1 MVLEKLIK
9 YNFYLLILLPIA
21 LISGPLIP
29 DLIVVTSCILIFFY
43 FKNHSLKIS
52 NNKFVI
58 ALALLW
64 LVSVISSIF
73 SKDILFSLKSSFFY
87 FRIIIFTL
95 VINII
100 FKIYEKDL
108 YKILN
113 VLLLIFL
120 VLFVDSTFQKFYG
133 YNLIGIVSTH
143 SARISSFFGDE
154 LILGSY
160 LVKFYPILV
169 AFLYLIKS
177 SRFLIYFLIFS
188 VITFVAI
195 FFSAE
200 KAAIIIFLIEFL
212 SITFL
217 IKTNIKTKILVILS
231 FIILFLLM
239 FLSFP
244 KVKNR
249 IYDQLIANSANFKY
263 LYTRIHTEHY
273 ISGLKIFN
281 DYPLIGIG
289 TKMFR
294 MHCNNTEYK
303 ISEFSCSTH
312 PHNYSVQM
320 LAETGIF
327 GFIFFI
333 YFYFLLIKD
342 FFHLALNNNNNKY
355 KFPLYSLLILNLMN
369 FMPLF
374 PSGNFFN
381 NWVSINY
388 AFGLGVYFYL
398 REKYEE
404 HLI

>member
-1 MVLEKLIK
+1 MVLENLIK
-9 YNFYLLILLPIA
+9 YNFYLLIILPIA

-29 DLIVVTSCILIFFY
+29 DLIVVTSCILILFY

-64 LVSVISSIF
+64 LVSIISSIF

-113 VLLLIFL
+113 VLLLIFI

-177 SRFLIYFLIFS
+177 SRFLS
-188 VITFVAI
+188 
-195 FFSAE
+195 S
-200 KAAIIIFLIEFL
+200 
-212 SITFL
+212 
-217 IKTNIKTKILVILS
+217 
-231 FIILFLLM
+231 
-239 FLSFP
+239 
-244 KVKNR
+244 
-249 IYDQLIANSANFKY
+249 
-263 LYTRIHTEHY
+263 
-273 ISGLKIFN
+273 
-281 DYPLIGIG
+281 
-289 TKMFR
+289 
-294 MHCNNTEYK
+294 
-303 ISEFSCSTH
+303 
-312 PHNYSVQM
+312 
-320 LAETGIF
+320 
-327 GFIFFI
+327 
-333 YFYFLLIKD
+333 
-342 FFHLALNNNNNKY
+342 
-355 KFPLYSLLILNLMN
+355 
-369 FMPLF
+369 
-374 PSGNFFN
+374 
-381 NWVSINY
+381 
-388 AFGLGVYFYL
+388 
-398 REKYEE
+398 
-404 HLI
+404 